1 MLNSDKIQIVKM
13 EKAHLEAIDEIDKTC
28 FSNPWSMKSLETE
41 LENPIANYFVA
52 TLNDKVVGYGGY
64 WWVFFEG
71 EITNIAVHGKYRRM
85 GIASKI
91 LEAMIERCIETDTT
105 AIHLEVRVSN
115 ENAIA
120 LYKKFGF
127 REDGI
132 RPKYYDNK
140 EDALLM
146 TKEIRKID

>member
-1 MLNSDKIQIVKM
+1 MSLIKIVPM
-13 EKAHLEAIDEIDKTC
+13 EKCHLAAIDEIDKTC
-28 FSNPWSMKSLETE
+28 FSNPWSLKSLETE

-52 TLNDKVVGYGGY
+52 IIDGKVAGYGGY

-71 EITNIAVHGKYRRM
+71 EITNIAVHEKYRRK

-91 LEAMIERCIETDTT
+91 LEAMIKKCIETDTS

-115 ENAIA
+115 ESAIS
-120 LYKKFGF
+120 LYRKFGF
-127 REDGI
+127 KEDGI
-132 RPKYYDNK
+132 RPKYYDNN

-146 TKEIRKID
+146 TKEIEKID

>member
-1 MLNSDKIQIVKM
+1 MSLNEIQIVKM
-13 EKAHLEAIDEIDKTC
+13 EKCHLEAIDEIDKTC

-52 TLNDKVVGYGGY
+52 ILND
-64 WWVFFEG
+64 
-71 EITNIAVHGKYRRM
+71 NP
-85 GIASKI
+85 
-91 LEAMIERCIETDTT
+91 MIKKCNETDTT

-115 ENAIA
+115 SNAIS

-127 REDGI
+127 KEDGI
-132 RPKYYDNK
+132 RPRYYDDN

-146 TKEIRKID
+146 TKEIEKID

>member
-1 MLNSDKIQIVKM
+1 MSSKQIEIVKM
-13 EKAHLEAIDEIDKTC
+13 ERCHLDAIDEIDKTC

-52 TLNDKVVGYGGY
+52 LCDGKVAGYGGY

-71 EITNIAVHGKYRRM
+71 EITNIAVHEKFRRK

-91 LEAMIERCIETDTT
+91 LEAMIDKCIETDTS

-115 ENAIA
+115 ESAIS

-127 REDGI
+127 KEDGI

-146 TKEIRKID
+146 TKEIEKID